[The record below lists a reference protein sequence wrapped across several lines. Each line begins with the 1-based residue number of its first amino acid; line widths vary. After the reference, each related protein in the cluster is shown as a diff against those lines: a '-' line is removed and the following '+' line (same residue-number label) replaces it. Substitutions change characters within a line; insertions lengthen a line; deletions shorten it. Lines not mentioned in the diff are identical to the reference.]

1 MITTAAVIEV
11 LGSGDA
17 LPPNSGLDCALLRLA
32 QMVSRRC
39 SSPSDGDI
47 ARTAAREA
55 ILEAAADIAAAG
67 TGDAEDFAILDAIS
81 HSLHPPFDCS
91 IDGAALP
98 LTAWPHARGTS
109 DDPDRA
115 RAAETIAAANA
126 VATVAEL
133 WSPHSLAALLAALDR
148 RVFALAIMMLNV
160 DRNPSG
166 APIAAIAAAVRKGRI
181 APAEALA
188 LAIIAFAR
196 PSIWAPG
203 SRASMISQ
211 VAQAIVDANL
221 GAESISHAWVTRPC
235 ARSERSERSE
245 LSLPSIII

>member
-81 HSLHPPFDCS
+81 HSLHPPFDSSFDSS

-115 RAAETIAAANA
+115 RVAETIAAANV

-133 WSPHSLAALLAALDR
+133 WSPHSLVALLAALDR

-188 LAIIAFAR
+188 LAIITFAR
-196 PSIWAPG
+196 SSIWAPG

-211 VAQAIVDANL
+211 VAQAIVDANM
-221 GAESISHAWVTRPC
+221 GAESISHALFARPC
-235 ARSERSERSE
+235 ARSE